1 MESNGVGAYLGGWG
15 MSIATQRA
23 KERENLTPD
32 VEVMG
37 KTVKLGTLKLGGSVV
52 PLVKAVVPLV
62 VLSGSTAW
70 RGGRTARVGILRRLN
85 RGAILGRKWRF
96 RGQN

>member
-1 MESNGVGAYLGGWG
+1 

-23 KERENLTPD
+23 KERENRTPD

-37 KTVKLGTLKLGGSVV
+37 KTVKLGTLKLGGAVV
-52 PLVKAVVPLV
+52 PLGRAVVPLV

-70 RGGRTARVGILRRLN
+70 RDGSTACVGILRRSN
-85 RGAILGRKWRF
+85 RGTILWRK
-96 RGQN
+96 